1 MGRPKKKKP
10 YGSKSP
16 PGKQTLDTA
25 PTQPKLPENKFPV
38 VVKTR
43 GRPSDYNTY
52 VTGIICGRI
61 TEGESLRK
69 ICRDEEMPAISTVFT
84 WLMQHKEFAEQY
96 ARAVENRVETHV
108 EEIYDIAD
116 DATNDY
122 AVDADGNRVV
132 DHEHIQRSKLRVD
145 VRKWAASKM
154 KPKKYGEITTQ
165 KHTGPR
171 GDEPVQIAAVT
182 IKAEDMEPD
191 ARDMLRQALL
201 LARPAQT
208 ETEEG
213 DDDE

>member
-1 MGRPKKKKP
+1 MPRLKKKKIP
-10 YGSKSP
+10 EAVIAKP
-16 PGKQTLDTA
+16 VDTA
-25 PTQPKLPENKFPV
+25 PTQPQLPVNKFPV
-38 VVKTR
+38 VVKAM
-43 GRPSDYNTY
+43 GRPSDYSEYTA
-52 VTGIICGRI
+52 GIICGRI

-69 ICRDEEMPAISTVFT
+69 ICRDDDMPTISVVFT
-84 WLMQHKEFAEQY
+84 WLIKHRNFAEQY

-122 AVDADGNRVV
+122 VTVDGKTMV

-154 KPKKYGEITTQ
+154 KPKKYGDITTQ

-171 GDEPVQIAAVT
+171 GDDPIQVAAIT

-191 ARDMLRQALL
+191 AREMLRQALL
-201 LARPAQT
+201 TARQPQT
-208 ETEEG
+208 HDGDEG
-213 DDDE
+213 DDDADA